1 MKPIQK
7 WQKLENKQ
15 HQLTTK
21 NKQLLRPVF
30 HKPKH
35 STILTVFDNPTKKP
49 IMKPAVPPVV
59 IPPQWFIPEN
69 LVDYGSDS
77 DISGD
82 SELSD
87 RLSVISSING
97 QFDGYHYTS
106 QSSGFFLESRLSTR
120 TMPSKAELSDKGD
133 AKLEK
138 IKKFQFKAIITVTMI
153 IINLIPLRKHMLNIH
168 LKKLM
173 SHNL

>member
-1 MKPIQK
+1 MKQ
-7 WQKLENKQ
+7 
-15 HQLTTK
+15 
-21 NKQLLRPVF
+21 
-30 HKPKH
+30 
-35 STILTVFDNPTKKP
+35 
-49 IMKPAVPPVV
+49 AVPPVV

-69 LVDYGSDS
+69 FVDYGSQS

-106 QSSGFFLESRLSTR
+106 QSSGIFLESSFDPDYPSDPYVR
-120 TMPSKAELSDKGD
+120 TVRYRGCEIRENEKVSIQSNHYSDD
-133 AKLEK
+133 DYD
-138 IKKFQFKAIITVTMI
+138 QFDSIEGTYAQYPPQTLMI
-153 IINLIPLRKHMLNIH
+153 YESSI
-168 LKKLM
+168 M